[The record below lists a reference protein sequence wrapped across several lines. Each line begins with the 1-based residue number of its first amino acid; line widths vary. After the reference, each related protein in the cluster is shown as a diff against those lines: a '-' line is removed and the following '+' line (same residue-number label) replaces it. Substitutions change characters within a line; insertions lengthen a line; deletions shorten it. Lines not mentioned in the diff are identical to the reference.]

1 MTRIFAVAIAMT
13 LALQISTALAEN
25 TEPVG
30 LPKLI
35 TVQDPNDPIYAN
47 AGENLANGVGSIFVQ
62 FDQTGDG
69 GFICTASAIGPR
81 HILTAAHCVLERDW
95 TVSRIRFIL
104 NAGRT
109 DPAIIDASAF
119 EVHPLYPAFA
129 PFVGAFAPGDIAVIE
144 LSQDIPAGTEVYELY
159 RETDEFDKEVRH
171 YGHGGAGRGNKGVTV
186 GANFFFGRTGL
197 NRYEQTLIPF
207 FGNALFDSLLY
218 DFDGAGRFTNAME
231 WWFTSEFACAPE
243 KSDNPSQAQDG
254 QCTTF
259 KDGSYPD
266 FKGFGKQEIGLA
278 GGDSGGPGF
287 IDGKIAGVH
296 SFGFTHSCFGVTN
309 RTDFTCGLD
318 SSFGEMSGDTRVSS
332 YAEWVD
338 GLLENGGP
346 AVPIPQPADT
356 PAAADQALG
365 SVAGEVTLRG
375 LTFAASVWSTT
386 MRAVSGSVE

>member
-1 MTRIFAVAIAMT
+1 MARILVFAIAT
-13 LALQISTALAEN
+13 ILALHISTVLAEN
-25 TEPVG
+25 VEPVG
-30 LPKLI
+30 LPKLM

-62 FDQTGDG
+62 FDQTGTG
-69 GFICTASAIGPR
+69 GFICTASAISPR
-81 HILTAAHCVLERDW
+81 HILTAAHCVLEQNMI
-95 TVSRIRFIL
+95 VSRIRFVL
-104 NAGRT
+104 SAGRST
-109 DPAIIDASAF
+109 PAIIDASAF
-119 EVHPLYPAFA
+119 EVHPFYPALA
-129 PFVGAFAPGDIAVIE
+129 PVFGAFAPGDIAVIE
-144 LSQDIPAGTEVYELY
+144 LSEDIPAGTEVYELY
-159 RETDEFDKEVRH
+159 RNADEFDQEVRH
-171 YGHGGAGRGNKGVTV
+171 YGHGGAGRGNQGVTV
-186 GANFFFGRTGL
+186 GADFFYGRTGL

-207 FGNALFDSLLY
+207 FGSPLFDSLLY

-243 KSDNPSQAQDG
+243 NTDNPSQAQDG

-266 FKGFGKQEIGLA
+266 FKGFGKLEIGLA

-296 SFGFTHSCFGVTN
+296 SFGFTHQCAGVTN

-332 YAEWVD
+332 YAGWID
-338 GLLENGGP
+338 GLLASGGP
-346 AVPIPQPADT
+346 AVPIPQPANT
-356 PAAADQALG
+356 PAATDQAP
-365 SVAGEVTLRG
+365 SAVAGELTLRG